1 MKTSHILGIAFLF
14 ASLVF
19 VLITAAFN
27 QPTVSAQNL
36 GAAAFRL
43 QITPAPFEE
52 GISEIGSTDGI
63 LIMGFVIMFIIIVP
77 IIIYK
82 NKN

>member
-1 MKTSHILGIAFLF
+1 MKKSHILGIAFLF

-27 QPTVSAQNL
+27 PPAVSVQNL
-36 GAAAFRL
+36 GAAALRL
-43 QITPAPFEE
+43 QITPVPFEE

-63 LIMGFVIMFIIIVP
+63 LIMGFVIMLIILVP